1 MNDDNL
7 KGKGFD
13 SRTTSERR
21 ELAII
26 GGKASGEAR
35 RRKADFRKALN
46 QLLTAKVNDPTW
58 TEILTGM
65 GAEATY
71 ENVINAAMI
80 RQAAK
85 GDVKAFEAIAK
96 YSGQTTR
103 TEADD
108 EEQRIRIDRAR
119 RARDQ
124 EIGDRSSQEENIKS
138 FLDALRPSDQEIRNL
153 FDEEEDDAEDEEE
166 TE

>member
-1 MNDDNL
+1 
-7 KGKGFD
+7 
-13 SRTTSERR
+13 
-21 ELAII
+21 
-26 GGKASGEAR
+26 
-35 RRKADFRKALN
+35 
-46 QLLTAKVNDPTW
+46 
-58 TEILTGM
+58 
-65 GAEATY
+65 
-71 ENVINAAMI
+71 MI

-153 FDEEEDDAEDEEE
+153 FDEDDDEDEEE